1 MKNAHKIMLAGAVA
15 LGVTAIAN
23 TEASADTYTVRQGDT
38 VWGLAQAHNVSI
50 SDIDAVNPNINVDT
64 HLIIV
69 GDTIN
74 LPDGVTVTLPSETT
88 DAVATQPVVA
98 NEQPTTQEVV
108 SPVVTQAQPVVEQAP
123 VAPQVQEQSVVPTT
137 NVATQEYGSVHDQF
151 ISAGGTE
158 AMWSAIVLPES
169 GGNPDASNGQYHGLG
184 QTNQSWGYG
193 SIASQTQG
201 MLNYAQERYNG
212 IDGAIA
218 FRESHNFW

>member
-50 SDIDAVNPNINVDT
+50 SEIDAVNPNINVDT

-123 VAPQVQEQSVVPTT
+123 VAPQVQEQSQVQETT
-137 NVATQEYGSVHDQF
+137 APVTS
-151 ISAGGTE
+151 SAKDIIAGR
-158 AMWSAIVLPES
+158 ES
-169 GGNPDASNGQYHGLG
+169 GGDYNAQNGRYQGKYQLDASYLNGDYSPA
-184 QTNQSWGYG
+184 NQERVADNYVAERYG
-193 SIASQTQG
+193 SWDNA
-201 MLNYAQERYNG
+201 LAFWNNNG
-212 IDGAIA
+212 
-218 FRESHNFW
+218 WY

>member
-123 VAPQVQEQSVVPTT
+123 VAPQVQEQSQVQETT
-137 NVATQEYGSVHDQF
+137 APVTS
-151 ISAGGTE
+151 SAKDIIAGR
-158 AMWSAIVLPES
+158 ES
-169 GGNPDASNGQYHGLG
+169 GGDYNAQNGRYQGKYQLDASYLNGDYSPA
-184 QTNQSWGYG
+184 NQERVADNYVAERYG
-193 SIASQTQG
+193 SWDNA
-201 MLNYAQERYNG
+201 LAFWNNNG
-212 IDGAIA
+212 
-218 FRESHNFW
+218 WY

>member
-50 SDIDAVNPNINVDT
+50 SEIDAVNPNINVDT

-88 DAVATQPVVA
+88 DAVATQSVVA

-108 SPVVTQAQPVVEQAP
+108 APVVTQVQPVVEQAP
-123 VAPQVQEQSVVPTT
+123 VAPQVQEQPQVQATT
-137 NVATQEYGSVHDQF
+137 APVSS
-151 ISAGGTE
+151 SAKDIIAGR
-158 AMWSAIVLPES
+158 ES
-169 GGNPDASNGQYHGLG
+169 GGDYNAQNGRYQGKYQLDASYLNGDYSPA
-184 QTNQSWGYG
+184 NQERVADNYVAERYG
-193 SIASQTQG
+193 SWDNA
-201 MLNYAQERYNG
+201 LAFWNNNG
-212 IDGAIA
+212 
-218 FRESHNFW
+218 WY

>member
-1 MKNAHKIMLAGAVA
+1 MLAGAVA
-15 LGVTAIAN
+15 LGLTAIAN
-23 TEASADTYTVRQGDT
+23 TEASADTYTVRPGDT

-50 SDIDAVNPNINVDT
+50 SEIDALNPNINVDT

-74 LPDGVTVTLPSETT
+74 LPDGITVTLPSETT
-88 DAVATQPVVA
+88 NTVSEQPVVT
-98 NEQPTTQEVV
+98 NE
-108 SPVVTQAQPVVEQAP
+108 QPVVEQAP
-123 VAPQVQEQSVVPTT
+123 VTAQAQPQPQVQV
-137 NVATQEYGSVHDQF
+137 QESGSVHDQF

-169 GGNPDASNGQYHGLG
+169 GGDVNASNGQYHGLG

-193 SIASQTQG
+193 SVAEQTQG
-201 MLNYAQERYNG
+201 MLQYAQERYNG

>member
-1 MKNAHKIMLAGAVA
+1 MKNANKIMLAGAVA
-15 LGVTAIAN
+15 LGLTAIAN

-123 VAPQVQEQSVVPTT
+123 VAPQVQEQSQVQETT
-137 NVATQEYGSVHDQF
+137 APVTS
-151 ISAGGTE
+151 SAKDIIAGR
-158 AMWSAIVLPES
+158 ES
-169 GGNPDASNGQYHGLG
+169 GGDYNAQNGRYQGKYQLDASYLNGDYSPA
-184 QTNQSWGYG
+184 NQERVADNYVAERYG
-193 SIASQTQG
+193 SWDNA
-201 MLNYAQERYNG
+201 LAFWNNNG
-212 IDGAIA
+212 
-218 FRESHNFW
+218 WY

>member
-38 VWGLAQAHNVSI
+38 VWGLAKAHNVSI

-123 VAPQVQEQSVVPTT
+123 VAPQVQEQSQVQETT
-137 NVATQEYGSVHDQF
+137 APVTS
-151 ISAGGTE
+151 SAKDIIAGR
-158 AMWSAIVLPES
+158 ES
-169 GGNPDASNGQYHGLG
+169 GGDYNAQNGRYQGKYQLDASYLNGDYSPA
-184 QTNQSWGYG
+184 NQERVADNYVAERYG
-193 SIASQTQG
+193 SWDNA
-201 MLNYAQERYNG
+201 LAFWNNNG
-212 IDGAIA
+212 
-218 FRESHNFW
+218 WY

>member
-1 MKNAHKIMLAGAVA
+1 MKNANKIMLAGAVA
-15 LGVTAIAN
+15 LGLTAIAN

-38 VWGLAQAHNVSI
+38 VWDLAQAHNVSI

-74 LPDGVTVTLPSETT
+74 LPDGVTVTLPSEETNT
-88 DAVATQPVVA
+88 VASQPAVT
-98 NEQPTTQEVV
+98 NE
-108 SPVVTQAQPVVEQAP
+108 QPVVEQAL
-123 VAPQVQEQSVVPTT
+123 VTTQVQAQPVVPTT

-169 GGNPDASNGQYHGLG
+169 GGNPAASNGQYHGLG

-193 SIASQTQG
+193 SVASQTQG

>member
-1 MKNAHKIMLAGAVA
+1 MKNANKIMLAGAVA
-15 LGVTAIAN
+15 LGLTAIAN
-23 TEASADTYTVRQGDT
+23 TEASADTYTVRPGDT

-50 SDIDAVNPNINVDT
+50 SEIDALNPNINVDT

-74 LPDGVTVTLPSETT
+74 LPDGITVTLPSETT
-88 DAVATQPVVA
+88 NTVSEQPVVT
-98 NEQPTTQEVV
+98 NE
-108 SPVVTQAQPVVEQAP
+108 QPVVEQAP
-123 VAPQVQEQSVVPTT
+123 VTAQAQPQPQVQV
-137 NVATQEYGSVHDQF
+137 QESGSVHDQF

-169 GGNPDASNGQYHGLG
+169 GGDVNASNGQYHGLG

-193 SIASQTQG
+193 SVAEQTQG
-201 MLNYAQERYNG
+201 MLQYAQERYNG

>member
-74 LPDGVTVTLPSETT
+74 PPDGVTVTLPSETT

-123 VAPQVQEQSVVPTT
+123 VAPQVQEQSQVQETT
-137 NVATQEYGSVHDQF
+137 APVAS
-151 ISAGGTE
+151 SAKDIIAGR
-158 AMWSAIVLPES
+158 ES
-169 GGNPDASNGQYHGLG
+169 GGDYNAQNGRYQGKYQLDASYLNGDYSPA
-184 QTNQSWGYG
+184 NQERVADNYVAERYG
-193 SIASQTQG
+193 SWDNA
-201 MLNYAQERYNG
+201 LVFWNNNG
-212 IDGAIA
+212 
-218 FRESHNFW
+218 WY

>member
-123 VAPQVQEQSVVPTT
+123 VAPQVQEQSQVQETT
-137 NVATQEYGSVHDQF
+137 APVAS
-151 ISAGGTE
+151 SAKDIIAGR
-158 AMWSAIVLPES
+158 ES
-169 GGNPDASNGQYHGLG
+169 GGDYNAQNGRYQGKYQLDASYLNGDYSPA
-184 QTNQSWGYG
+184 NQERVADNYVAERYG
-193 SIASQTQG
+193 SWDNA
-201 MLNYAQERYNG
+201 LAFWNNNG
-212 IDGAIA
+212 
-218 FRESHNFW
+218 WY

>member
-98 NEQPTTQEVV
+98 NEQPTTQEVAA
-108 SPVVTQAQPVVEQAP
+108 PVVTQAQPVVEQAP
-123 VAPQVQEQSVVPTT
+123 VAPQVQEQSQVQETT
-137 NVATQEYGSVHDQF
+137 APVTS
-151 ISAGGTE
+151 SAKDIIAGR
-158 AMWSAIVLPES
+158 ES
-169 GGNPDASNGQYHGLG
+169 GGDYNAQNGRYQGKYQLDASYLNGDYSPA
-184 QTNQSWGYG
+184 NQERVADNYVAERYG
-193 SIASQTQG
+193 SWDNA
-201 MLNYAQERYNG
+201 LAFWNNNG
-212 IDGAIA
+212 
-218 FRESHNFW
+218 WY

>member
-23 TEASADTYTVRQGDT
+23 MEASADTYTVRQGDT

-123 VAPQVQEQSVVPTT
+123 VAPQVQEQSQVQETT
-137 NVATQEYGSVHDQF
+137 APVTS
-151 ISAGGTE
+151 SAKDIIAGR
-158 AMWSAIVLPES
+158 ES
-169 GGNPDASNGQYHGLG
+169 GGDYNAQNGRYQGKYQLDASYLNGDYSPA
-184 QTNQSWGYG
+184 NQERVADNYVAERYG
-193 SIASQTQG
+193 SWDNA
-201 MLNYAQERYNG
+201 LAFWNNNG
-212 IDGAIA
+212 
-218 FRESHNFW
+218 WY